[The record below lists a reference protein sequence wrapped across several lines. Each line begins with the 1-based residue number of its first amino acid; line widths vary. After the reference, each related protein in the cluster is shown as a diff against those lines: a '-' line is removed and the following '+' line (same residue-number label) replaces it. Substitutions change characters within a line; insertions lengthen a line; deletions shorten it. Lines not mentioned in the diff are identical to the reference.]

1 MPFFYAVCSM
11 AKDYFNLY
19 LDKDGR
25 EMLLCEHFE
34 LETAHK
40 LLQAVE
46 FSADLNKKIDGTIK
60 IRQVQPPLET

>member
-1 MPFFYAVCSM
+1 M

-19 LDKDGR
+19 LEKDGR

-46 FSADLNKKIDGTIK
+46 LSADLTRKIDGTIK
-60 IRQVQPPLET
+60 IWQVQTPLEA